1 METRFPLPTSHFP
14 FCSSLT
20 AAHSVP
26 ASILSPGAQVRAA
39 ERGIALLEVLAAIV
53 ILTIA
58 GLSLV
63 SLVAQATA
71 STVTARDRETEQ
83 ADEERLLAAET
94 LLTRADLDLRLGER
108 SVGPYVVTV
117 ARPERMLYR
126 VAVSRATAPDVE
138 DLVTVVFR
146 EAPTP

>member
-1 METRFPLPTSHFP
+1 
-14 FCSSLT
+14 
-20 AAHSVP
+20 
-26 ASILSPGAQVRAA
+26 
-39 ERGIALLEVLAAIV
+39 LLEVLAAIV

-71 STVTARDRETEQ
+71 STVTARDRELEQ

-94 LLTRADLDLRLGER
+94 LLTRVDLDLRLGER
-108 SVGPYVVTV
+108 PVGPYVVTV
-117 ARPERMLYR
+117 ARPERTLYR
-126 VAVSRATAPDVE
+126 IALSRATAPDVE

-146 EAPTP
+146 GAATP

>member
-1 METRFPLPTSHFP
+1 M
-14 FCSSLT
+14 
-20 AAHSVP
+20 AARSVQ
-26 ASILSPGAQVRAA
+26 ASILSPERLLRRR

-71 STVTARDRETEQ
+71 STVTARSRETEQ

-94 LLTRADLDLRLGER
+94 LLTRADLDRRLGDR
-108 SVGPYVVTV
+108 QVGPYVVTV
-117 ARPERMLYR
+117 GRPERTLYR
-126 VAVSRATAPDVE
+126 IAVERGEAPGVE

-146 EAPTP
+146 EAPNP

>member
-1 METRFPLPTSHFP
+1 MR
-14 FCSSLT
+14 
-20 AAHSVP
+20 
-26 ASILSPGAQVRAA
+26 RR

-71 STVTARDRETEQ
+71 STVTSRSRETEQ
-83 ADEERLLAAET
+83 ADEDRLLAAET
-94 LLTRADLDLRLGER
+94 LLNRSDLDLRLGTR
-108 SVGPYVVTV
+108 TVGPYVVTV
-117 ARPERMLYR
+117 ERPERTLYR
-126 VAVSRATAPDVE
+126 IAVDRAAVPGVE

-146 EAPTP
+146 EVRNP